1 MNPAKCDEYD
11 YINFLVAAQ
20 TVFST
25 TEAERVGI
33 AAHDA
38 YTRLLQR
45 LPTDSQALWNEVKPC
60 VDQKT
65 GVLVV
70 DDSTLDKPYA
80 KEMAL
85 VTRHWSGKH
94 HRVVQGINLTT
105 LLWTAEAKR
114 LPCDYRIYN
123 KEQDGLTKN
132 DHFKAMI
139 DTAAERGFYPD
150 LVAFD
155 SWFSSLANLK
165 QVRDHNWDWLTRL
178 KQNRQVSIAAGQR
191 MAIGALFIPP
201 QGRQVHLK
209 GYGLIK
215 VFRSV
220 DKHGNA
226 EFWAT
231 SRLNMSIEAC
241 ADYALDA
248 WQIEVYHRDL
258 KQFTGVER
266 ARFRLATSQRNHIG
280 LAIRVYVRLEVARI
294 RTATSL
300 FEQKQTIIRDAIRA
314 YLRQPHVTLGSTA

>member
-25 TEAERVGI
+25 TEAERVGV

-45 LPTDSQALWNEVKPC
+45 LPTNSAALWTEVRSCIDRKA
-60 VDQKT
+60 
-65 GVLVV
+65 GVLVI

-80 KEMAL
+80 SKMKL

-105 LLWTAEAKR
+105 LLWTADGKR

-123 KEQDGLTKN
+123 KEEDGLTKN

-139 DTAAERGFYPD
+139 ETAATREFAPE

-155 SWFSSLANLK
+155 SWYSSLANLK
-165 QVRDHNWDWLTRL
+165 QVRDLGWAWLTRL
-178 KQNRQVSIAAGQR
+178 KSNRQVSITAGQR
-191 MAIGALFIPP
+191 MAIRDMLIPP

-209 GYGLIK
+209 GYGHIK

-220 DKHGNA
+220 DKHNNA

-231 SRLNMSIEAC
+231 SVLDMTIDTC
-241 ADYALDA
+241 AEYALDA
-248 WQIEVYHRDL
+248 WQIEVFHRDL

-266 ARFRLATSQRNHIG
+266 ARFRLADSQRNHIG
-280 LAIRVYVRLEVARI
+280 LAIRAYVRLELVRI
-294 RTATSL
+294 RTSRSL
-300 FEQKQTIIRDAIRA
+300 FEQKQMIIRDAIRA
-314 YLRQPHVTLGSTA
+314 YLCQPDALLNSTA